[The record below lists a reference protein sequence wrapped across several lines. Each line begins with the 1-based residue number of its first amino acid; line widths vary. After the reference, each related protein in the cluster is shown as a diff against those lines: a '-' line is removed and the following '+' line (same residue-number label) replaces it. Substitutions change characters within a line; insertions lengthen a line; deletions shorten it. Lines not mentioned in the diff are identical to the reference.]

1 MAVHGCNSV
10 WVIVVSTVVA
20 CGSGGVWMVV
30 VVWIWWCCDGWK
42 VKDEWRHRLLITV
55 DVVQQKKKMNTSKRK
70 IPSSA
75 PWFESYEHF
84 CCGVLS
90 IWFFPKWVWDYWF
103 ISRSG
108 KILLII
114 LGVFGKKSRAQEAQ
128 WTEKW
133 NSSRHEKHN
142 GRRSEIWATTSN
154 KNLIY
159 YLT

>member
-1 MAVHGCNSV
+1 M
-10 WVIVVSTVVA
+10 VSTVVA
-20 CGSGGVWMVV
+20 CGSDGVWMLVV
-30 VVWIWWCCDGWK
+30 VRIWWCCDGWK
-42 VKDEWRHRLLITV
+42 VEDEWRRRLLITV
-55 DVVQQKKKMNTSKRK
+55 DVVQQKRRWIQARGKYLLRRRDLRVMNIFAVEFS
-70 IPSSA
+70 PSCFS
-75 PWFESYEHF
+75 H
-84 CCGVLS
+84 
-90 IWFFPKWVWDYWF
+90 KWVWDFWF
-103 ISRSG
+103 ISQSG

-114 LGVFGKKSRAQEAQ
+114 LGDFGKKSRAREAQ